1 MPRVRVVPARFNP
14 STPLRPPQRYYVGA
28 DRVRFQYGIH
38 NSVHQRRMFGTHA
51 DMPALVIERSEILGA
66 GLGLK
71 VRQDTH
77 PGTFAAIYGEEI
89 SATRARYLSDKVAQ
103 TRLLSSLFTHSC

>member
-1 MPRVRVVPARFNP
+1 MPLARVRVVPANP
-14 STPLRPPQRYYVGA
+14 STPLRPLQRYYVGA
-28 DRVRFQYGIH
+28 NHVRFQYGIH
-38 NSVHQRRMFGTHA
+38 NSVRQRRMFGTHT

-103 TRLLSSLFTHSC
+103 TRLLLFTHSC